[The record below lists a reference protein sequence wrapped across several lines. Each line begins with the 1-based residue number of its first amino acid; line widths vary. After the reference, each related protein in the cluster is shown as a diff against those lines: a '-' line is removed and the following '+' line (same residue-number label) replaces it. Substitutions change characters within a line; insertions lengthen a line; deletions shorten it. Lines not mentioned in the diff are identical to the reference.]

1 MADRLKQILD
11 IAKANSEDA
20 FDDIIDLMKPEGKNR
35 YEMGETFEEVL
46 GYDPITYYDKQHL
59 EKIAD
64 GLAEDPE
71 TSIEVY
77 NIMKD
82 SAKREAVIERAYE
95 IFEEE
100 RDITFLPAALEE
112 ALEEE
117 TGVSVSINV
126 EEEDDYDDDDGEI
139 DDLGDS
145 GDDDDE
151 DED

>member
-20 FDDIIDLMKPEGKNR
+20 FEDIIDLMKPEGKNR

-46 GYDPITYYDKQHL
+46 GYDPITYYDKQQL
-59 EKIAD
+59 GKIAD
-64 GLAEDPE
+64 EISLDPMTPSE
-71 TSIEVY
+71 IVDY
-77 NIMKD
+77 LKD
-82 SAKREAVIERAYE
+82 KEQRVSVINRAYE

-100 RDITFLPAALEE
+100 RDETFLPAALEE

-126 EEEDDYDDDDGEI
+126 EEDDYDYDDDGEL

-145 GDDDDE
+145 GDDDE